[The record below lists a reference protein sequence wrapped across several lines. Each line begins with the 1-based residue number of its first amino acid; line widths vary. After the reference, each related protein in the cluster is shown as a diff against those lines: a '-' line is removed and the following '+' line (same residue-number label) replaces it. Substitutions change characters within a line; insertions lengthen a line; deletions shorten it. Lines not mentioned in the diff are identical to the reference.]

1 MVAVDAISEV
11 LRAIGST
18 SFASWRSVMNGEVQV
33 RLLASVY
40 SCLRPLARILL
51 RSGVSYRQFSEAAK
65 RAFVHESFAEKDLRG
80 RPINASRVAVRT
92 GLSRKEVRR
101 LLESGEW
108 VPSDGAVACVDQSG
122 PPSKVL
128 HAWHTERR
136 FLSTSGLPLNLPF
149 DSGSPSFCD
158 VVRAVA
164 GDVPPGAV
172 RAELKRAGAIAD
184 LEDGRIR
191 VLKRYFVPGDFDE
204 KAITV
209 ISGILFPL
217 TAGVDHNS
225 NPGRS
230 GEGFIQRFAFSDRI
244 DPASV
249 PTFRKWSRAEAT
261 RFVESMDDWLASN
274 ESRASAYQDSGQ
286 RDIVGVGVFY
296 YEGPSADQ
304 PSLDV
309 GQSQGEQG

>member
-1 MVAVDAISEV
+1 MD
-11 LRAIGST
+11 
-18 SFASWRSVMNGEVQV
+18 GEVQV
-33 RLLASVY
+33 RLLAAVY
-40 SCLRPLARILL
+40 ACLRPLARILL
-51 RSGVSYRQFSEAAK
+51 RSGISYKQFSEAAK
-65 RAFVHESFAEKDLRG
+65 RAFVHESFAEKDVRG

-92 GLSRKEVRR
+92 GLSRKEIRR
-101 LLESGEW
+101 ILESGEW
-108 VPSDGAVACVDQSG
+108 VPAGGAAARVDHSG

-136 FLSTSGLPLNLPF
+136 FLSKTGLPLDLGF
-149 DSGSPSFCD
+149 DSSSPSFCD
-158 VVRAVA
+158 IVRAVA

-225 NPGRS
+225 NPGRN
-230 GEGFIQRFAFSDRI
+230 GDGFFQRFAFSDRI
-244 DPASV
+244 DATSV
-249 PTFRKWSRAEAT
+249 PIFRKWARVEAT

-274 ESRASAYQDSGQ
+274 ERKSPEDQEAGP

-296 YEGPSADQ
+296 YEGAPPDQLSADI
-304 PSLDV
+304 
-309 GQSQGEQG
+309 EQHQDHSI